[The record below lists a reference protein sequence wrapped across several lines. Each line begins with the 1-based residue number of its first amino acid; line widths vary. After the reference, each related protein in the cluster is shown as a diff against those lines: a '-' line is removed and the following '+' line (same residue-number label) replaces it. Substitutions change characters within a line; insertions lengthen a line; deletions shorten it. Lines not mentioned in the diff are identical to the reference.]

1 MIEPRVLLS
10 HLRINLI
17 IRRFA
22 LQIAENHGNMDSCAL
37 IGMQPRGVELSR
49 RVFEMAKSLYP
60 SNKLRYG
67 ELDNSFF
74 RDDILRGDLIVP
86 NPIKIDFS
94 TEGLNIILVDD
105 VLYTGRSVRAGID
118 ALMNYGRPAS
128 VELMV
133 LIDRRYNRELPIAS
147 DYTGIEVDSRST
159 GEHVKVEWI
168 ENDNK
173 VWLLSKKE

>member
-1 MIEPRVLLS
+1 MIEPRILLS
-10 HLRINLI
+10 HSQIDLI

-22 LQIAENHGNMDSCAL
+22 LQIAENHGNMDGCAL
-37 IGMQPRGVELSR
+37 LGMQPRGVELSR
-49 RVFEMAKSLYP
+49 RLYEVVKTMYP
-60 SNKLRYG
+60 SCGLRYG

-74 RDDILRGDLIVP
+74 RDDIGRGDLIVP
-86 NPIKIDFS
+86 SPNRIDFS
-94 TEGLNIILVDD
+94 TENLHIILVDD
-105 VLYTGRSVRAGID
+105 VLYTGRSVRAGLD

-133 LIDRRYNRELPIAS
+133 LIDRRYNRELPIAA
-147 DYTGIEVDSRST
+147 DYSGTVVDSRST
-159 GEHVKVEWI
+159 GEHVKVEWM